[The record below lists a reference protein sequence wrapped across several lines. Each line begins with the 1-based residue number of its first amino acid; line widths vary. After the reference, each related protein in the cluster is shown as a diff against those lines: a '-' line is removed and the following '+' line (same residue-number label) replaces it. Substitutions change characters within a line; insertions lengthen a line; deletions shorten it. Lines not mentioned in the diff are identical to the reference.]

1 MLMRTYVF
9 IDGENLR
16 GAIKGVFPQ
25 FRGKYLPPADWG
37 EFFRRIVEK
46 AQMPDKI
53 DAVLLK
59 SYWYVVADVDT
70 HPRLPYPDNPEK
82 MMEWKN
88 TNQSR
93 IDSCLHEIN
102 QSKSDDKKVSVSTP
116 ESLKSF
122 VKQLDDKKRKIEREF
137 RGYRVVQS
145 AIEHQ
150 CKSLQFRRS
159 GYIGFDL
166 LDKGGKL
173 GREKTTD
180 VNLALDMLLLKDA
193 YDIAIIV
200 SGDQDFLPAVRAA
213 QAAGKIVLN
222 VAFRAAEGLLPGGA
236 KRLNEAVDWSIEFDS
251 EEFRRLMEAPGYN
264 S

>member
-37 EFFRRIVEK
+37 KFFRRIVEK
-46 AQMPDKI
+46 AQIPGEI

-70 HPRLPYPDNPEK
+70 HPRLPHRDNPEK
-82 MMEWKN
+82 MIEWKN
-88 TNQSR
+88 ANQSR

-122 VKQLDDKKRKIEREF
+122 VKQLDDKKGKIEREF

-150 CKSLQFRRS
+150 CRSLQFRRS

-166 LDKGGKL
+166 LEKKGRL
-173 GREKTTD
+173 GREKND
-180 VNLALDMLLLKDA
+180 RCQSCARYASAKRRLRYGDYRLGR
-193 YDIAIIV
+193 
-200 SGDQDFLPAVRAA
+200 SGFFARSA
-213 QAAGKIVLN
+213 
-222 VAFRAAEGLLPGGA
+222 GGA
-236 KRLNEAVDWSIEFDS
+236 SGGQNCFECRVSSGGALIARRRETPQRGGRLEH
-251 EEFRRLMEAPGYN
+251 
-264 S
+264 

>member
-1 MLMRTYVF
+1 MLMQAYVF

-16 GAIKGVFPQ
+16 GAIKDAFPQ
-25 FRGKYLPPADWG
+25 FRAGKYLPEVDWG
-37 EFFRRIVEK
+37 EFFRRIVAK
-46 AQMPDKI
+46 AQTPEI

-59 SYWYVVADVDT
+59 SYWYVVADVDA
-70 HPRLPYPDNPEK
+70 HPRLPSIKNHGEL
-82 MMEWKN
+82 MEWRDRHKP
-88 TNQSR
+88 R
-93 IDSCLHEIN
+93 IDRFIESNSNDNGENFSDLTTESVIEIV
-102 QSKSDDKKVSVSTP
+102 KK
-116 ESLKSF
+116 LRGR
-122 VKQLDDKKRKIEREF
+122 KRWIEREF
-137 RGYRVVQS
+137 RHNREIQS
-145 AIEHQ
+145 AIEH
-150 CKSLQFRRS
+150 KYRSLQFRRS

-166 LDKGGKL
+166 LEKKGRL

-222 VAFRAAEGLLPGGA
+222 VAFRAAGRLLPGGA

-251 EEFRRLMEAPGYN
+251 EEFRQLMRL
-264 S
+264 

>member
-70 HPRLPYPDNPEK
+70 HPRLPHLDNPEK

-102 QSKSDDKKVSVSTP
+102 QSKSDDNKVSVSTP

-122 VKQLDDKKRKIEREF
+122 VKRLDDKKRKIEREF

-180 VNLALDMLLLKDA
+180 VNLALDILLLKDA

-222 VAFRAAEGLLPGGA
+222 VAFRAAGRLLPGGA

-251 EEFRRLMEAPGYN
+251 EEFRQLMRL
-264 S
+264 

>member
-37 EFFRRIVEK
+37 KFFRRIVEK
-46 AQMPDKI
+46 AQMPGEI

-70 HPRLPYPDNPEK
+70 HPRLPHRDNPEK

-88 TNQSR
+88 ANQSR

-122 VKQLDDKKRKIEREF
+122 VKQLDDKKGKIEREF

-150 CKSLQFRRS
+150 CRSLQFRRS

-166 LDKGGKL
+166 LEKKGKL

-193 YDIAIIV
+193 YDMAIIV

-222 VAFRAAEGLLPGGA
+222 VAFRAAGRLLPGGA

-251 EEFRRLMEAPGYN
+251 EEFRQLMRL
-264 S
+264 